1 MNVIPPYTGNPELDT
16 FLYDLALNGSGAGS
30 TTTTIPNTGAGDL
43 TEYPFRYIHIRY
55 ADSSNGAGI
64 SNIQTYKTFFGV
76 FNSPSTTE
84 SDNPADYTWYE
95 VANGFG
101 TQRSL
106 YYKPLGARSIKFA
119 VDINLPDTTWKIDPS
134 TAIDLD
140 VIVPPQTIGTSELVD
155 QAITELKIANAA
167 ITAAKTNVA
176 ALDQS
181 SGNLNPNTVSASQI
195 QTNAVTAIKIEANA
209 VTADKIA
216 ADAVTAN
223 KIFAGAVTA
232 VKIAADAVTADKIDV
247 ANLSAISANMGS
259 ITAGNLNINNKF
271 IVDAAGNTTIQNA
284 TTGARLFIA
293 NNVIKVFDASGV
305 LRVQIGDLSA

>member
-30 TTTTIPNTGAGDL
+30 TTTNIPNTGAGDL
-43 TEYPFRYIHIRY
+43 TEYPFRYIHIKY
-55 ADSSNGAGI
+55 ADSGTGAGL
-64 SNIQTYKTFFGV
+64 SNIQTYKTFFGI
-76 FNSPSTTE
+76 FNSESTTE
-84 SDNPADYTWYE
+84 STNPADYTWYE

-119 VDINLPDTTWKIDPS
+119 VDLNLPDTTWKIDPGI
-134 TAIDLD
+134 AVDLD

-155 QAITELKIANAA
+155 EAITELKIANAA

-181 SGNLNPNTVSASQI
+181 TGNLNPDTVSADQI

-216 ADAVTAN
+216 ANAVTAN

-232 VKIAADAVTADKIDV
+232 VKIAADAVTAEKIDV

-259 ITAGNLNINNKF
+259 INAGSLNINNKF
-271 IVDAAGNTTIQNA
+271 IVDGSGNATIRSA
-284 TTGARLFIA
+284 TTGERMEVK
-293 NNVIKVFDASGV
+293 NNVIKVYDTNGI
-305 LRVQIGDLSA
+305 LRVKIGDLSA